1 MKTYSAAIGR
11 LMQKMGVLPES
22 ATAAPRITV
31 SGDGRVLIEGH
42 RGLLEY
48 GGESISVAVAGG
60 MVRVKGEGLMLEA
73 MNVRELVLT
82 GRIWAVE
89 LE

>member
-1 MKTYSAAIGR
+1 
-11 LMQKMGVLPES
+11 MQKLDIPAES

-48 GGESISVAVAGG
+48 GGESIAAAVAGG
-60 MVRVKGEGLMLEA
+60 LVRVKGEKLMLEA
-73 MNVRELVLT
+73 MNSRELVLS
-82 GRIWAVE
+82 GRIWTVE